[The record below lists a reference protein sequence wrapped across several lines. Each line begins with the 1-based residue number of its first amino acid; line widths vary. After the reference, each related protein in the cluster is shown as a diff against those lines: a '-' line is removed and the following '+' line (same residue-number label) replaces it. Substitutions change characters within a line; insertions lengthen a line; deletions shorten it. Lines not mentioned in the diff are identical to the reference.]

1 MGVQRRRWSTM
12 LVAGLAGAVPLL
24 VAAESSASV
33 ADVTQVDVSSSE
45 VPASGFSSDP
55 AMSGNG
61 RFVVF
66 TSDASNLVSGDSNGE
81 TDVFLRNHTAGTTRI
96 VSRAGAPANGASYD
110 ASVSNDGRF
119 VVFTSEATNLDG
131 GGAGPDVFL
140 RDMTTGTV
148 TRIGNG
154 VARARLSAN
163 GRYVTYWSDGS
174 SRRYDRT
181 TGESVTVNSGGS
193 PEISGSGRYVVT
205 SDIDEDDQPVYLFT
219 DLRSGTTRDLL
230 AAAKSSRH
238 WDWDDYPGSAVIS
251 TNGRYVAFHSD
262 AAGIVPSDRGE
273 SEEFYVVDTRTGAYH
288 QVAAELSDE
297 IFFVT
302 PWDDGFD
309 LAISGN
315 GRILA
320 FGIFDATVA
329 EFGQLVTVDRVS
341 GLVSRVTASYGA
353 VGAALDATGSR
364 IAYQDEDAGGVFV
377 GSVPRCTINGTAG
390 NDTLV
395 GTTGPDVICGRG
407 GNDVIEGRDGA
418 DILAGGPG
426 TDTVSFSRS
435 NSDVVVRLYAWFA
448 RGAGRDEVYGFENVD
463 GSAYDDRI
471 FANHRDNRLRG
482 FAGND
487 VLVGHAGDDAMI
499 GGRGSDSCDGEDGTN
514 TATGCE
520 AVDDAQ

>member
-1 MGVQRRRWSTM
+1 MGLQGRRWSTM
-12 LVAGLAGAVPLL
+12 LVAGVAGAVPLL
-24 VAAESSASV
+24 VAADSSASLT
-33 ADVTQVDVSSSE
+33 DVTQVDVSSGE
-45 VPASGFSSDP
+45 EPAEGMSTDP

-66 TSDASNLVSGDSNGE
+66 TSEASNLVGGDSNGE
-81 TDVFLRNHTAGTTRI
+81 SDVFLRDRTAGTTRI
-96 VSRAGAPANGASYD
+96 VSRASAPANGASHD

-131 GGAGPDVFL
+131 GVAGPDSFL
-140 RDMTTGTV
+140 RDMSTGTV

-163 GRYVTYWSDGS
+163 GRYVVHSSGS
-174 SRRYDRT
+174 GTVRHDRT
-181 TGESVTVNSGGS
+181 TGATIPVNSGGFA
-193 PEISGSGRYVVT
+193 EVSGSGRYVVT
-205 SDIDEDDQPVYLFT
+205 WQIDEDDQPVYLFT

-230 AAAKSSRH
+230 APAKGSPR
-238 WDWDDYPGSAVIS
+238 WDWDDYPGYPVLS
-251 TNGRYVAFHSD
+251 TNGRYVAFNTD
-262 AAGIVPSDRGE
+262 ASGLVPSDRGE
-273 SEEFYVVDTRTGAYH
+273 TDDFYVVDTVSGAYH
-288 QVAAELSDE
+288 RLTAELTDE
-297 IFFVT
+297 IFFAT
-302 PWDDGFD
+302 PWGDGFD

-320 FGIFDATVA
+320 IGIFDATVA
-329 EFGQLVTVDRVS
+329 EYGQLVTLDRVS
-341 GLVSRVTASYGA
+341 GLVSLVTASYGNP
-353 VGAALDATGSR
+353 GAALDATGAR
-364 IAYQDEDAGGVFV
+364 IAYQDEDAGGVYV

-390 NDTLV
+390 NDDLV

-407 GNDVIEGRDGA
+407 GNDVIEGRGGA

-448 RGAGRDEVYGFENVD
+448 RGAGRDEVYGVENVD
-463 GSAYDDRI
+463 GSAYGDRI

-482 FAGND
+482 FGGD
-487 VLVGHAGDDAMI
+487 DEIVGHGGDDAMV
-499 GGRGSDSCDGEDGTN
+499 GGRGSDTCDGEDGTN

-520 AVDDAQ
+520 DVDDVP